1 MHLIKDIKFV
11 RKIQA
16 GFLLLAVISSI
27 LIVINYY
34 QLEKMSKIKSYLFTE
49 YVKPQ
54 QVIDETY
61 TNYQTIQSL
70 MMQFSM
76 PAFADK
82 FNANNTKL
90 NTLKTDIDSS
100 LKYLLSS
107 NFNVKTKKEITE
119 VSKIWGDYKSYVIDA
134 ILSASVTHSYDM
146 ASDIATSSGE
156 EVGEKLKQKFDIA
169 TRSLKKTSDNLN
181 ATFDN
186 SVTSAIYYTF
196 GGALAGTFVFF
207 LSAFFI
213 APAITKP
220 INKLKGIVK
229 EFSLGNYNFQIESNS
244 KDEIGELTALFV
256 KLQQAQKE
264 KVFAAEQ
271 IAAGKIEKV
280 NLASDKDALAIAF
293 NKEISIIEEILD
305 EANELILQNNEGNLN
320 YRANSHKY
328 SGSWKQLIEGINS
341 IQDAALA
348 PIKESAEVLTELAGG
363 DLTIS
368 VKGNY
373 KGDHQL
379 IKRNINTVAESLS
392 KAVAEVNEA
401 IMSAASTSSQISSSS
416 EEMAAGSKEQTA
428 KTSEVAA
435 SVEEMTQTILENTKN
450 ANLAS
455 ETAKKAGN
463 KAKEGGKVVESTI
476 TGMLRISEIVKKSAK
491 TVEALGKSSN
501 EIGQI
506 VEVIN
511 EIADQTN
518 LLALNA
524 AIEAARAGEQGRGFS
539 VVADEVRKLAERTSK
554 ATKEIAMMI
563 NQIQSDTNEAVDSMK
578 KGTEEVENGKVL
590 ADQAGVVLNEIIK
603 EAEKVND
610 IAAQVASASEQQSI
624 SAEVISKNIVD
635 ISNVAQQSAVGIEQ
649 ISRSADSL
657 NTINQ
662 RLELLINQFKF
673 DNQKNNHEKSTYSV
687 RKNGKVET
695 F

>member
-1 MHLIKDIKFV
+1 MQWLNRIKFV

-27 LIVINYY
+27 LITINYY
-34 QLEKMSKIKSYLFTE
+34 QLKKMSKIKSDLFSE
-49 YVKPQ
+49 YVNPQ

-61 TNYQTIQSL
+61 SNYQTIQSL

-76 PAFADK
+76 PAFASK

-90 NTLKTDIDSS
+90 NTLKSEIDSS
-100 LKYLLSS
+100 LKYLISS
-107 NFNVKTKKEITE
+107 NFGSITNKEITE

-156 EVGEKLKQKFDIA
+156 EVGEKLRQKFDVV
-169 TRSLKKTSDNLN
+169 TNSLKATSGKLN
-181 ATFDN
+181 TTFDE
-186 SVTSAIYYTF
+186 SVNSAIYYTI
-196 GGALAGTFVFF
+196 GGAIAGTIVFF

-220 INKLKGIVK
+220 INKLKEIVE
-229 EFSLGNYNFQIESNS
+229 EFSLGNYDLQIESNS
-244 KDEIGELTALFV
+244 ADEIGELTELFV
-256 KLQQAQKE
+256 KLQGAQKE
-264 KVFAAEQ
+264 KIWAAEQ

-280 NLASDKDALAIAF
+280 SLASEKDTLAIAF
-293 NKEISIIEEILD
+293 NKEISIIEEILE
-305 EANELILQNNEGNLN
+305 EANELILQNHEGNLN
-320 YRANSHKY
+320 FRANSHKY

-363 DLTIS
+363 NLTTS
-368 VKGNY
+368 VNGNY

-379 IKRNINTVAESLS
+379 IKRNINTVAESLN
-392 KAVAEVNEA
+392 KAIAEVNEA

-416 EEMAAGSKEQTA
+416 EEMAAGSKEQTV

-455 ETAKKAGN
+455 DTAKKAGN
-463 KAKEGGKVVESTI
+463 KAKEGGKVVEGTI

-554 ATKEIAMMI
+554 ATKEIAVMI
-563 NQIQSDTNEAVDSMK
+563 NQIQSDTNDAVESMK

-590 ADQAGVVLNEIIK
+590 ADRAGVVLTEIIK

-610 IAAQVASASEQQSI
+610 IAAQVASASEQQSV

-662 RLELLINQFKF
+662 KLETLINQFKF
-673 DNQKNNHEKSTYSV
+673 DSKKVNHVRNTYSV
-687 RKNGKVET
+687 RKNGKIET

>member
-1 MHLIKDIKFV
+1 MHWLKDIKFV

-16 GFLLLAVISSI
+16 GFLLLAIISTI
-27 LIVINYY
+27 LIVVNYY
-34 QLEKMSKIKSYLFTE
+34 QLEKMSEIKSYLFSE

-82 FNANNTKL
+82 FSANNEKL
-90 NTLKTDIDSS
+90 NTLKTNIDSS

-107 NFNVKTKKEITE
+107 NFNANTKKEITE

-134 ILSASVTHSYDM
+134 ILSASATHSYDM

-169 TRSLKKTSDNLN
+169 TKSLKNTSNNLN
-181 ATFDN
+181 ATFDESFN
-186 SVTSAIYYTF
+186 SAIYYTF
-196 GGALAGTFVFF
+196 GGAIAGTLVFF

-220 INKLKGIVK
+220 INKLKEIVK
-229 EFSLGNYNFQIESNS
+229 EFSLGNYNFQFESDTR
-244 KDEIGELTALFV
+244 DEIGELTALFV
-256 KLQQAQKE
+256 KLQNAQKE
-264 KVFAAEQ
+264 KIFAAEQ

-280 NLASDKDALAIAF
+280 NLASEKDALAIAF
-293 NKEISIIEEILD
+293 NKEISIIEEILE

-348 PIKESAEVLTELAGG
+348 PIKESSEALTELAGG

-416 EEMAAGSKEQTA
+416 EEMAAGSKEQTV

-506 VEVIN
+506 IEVIN

-563 NQIQSDTNEAVDSMK
+563 SQIQNDTNDAVESMK

-590 ADQAGVVLNEIIK
+590 ADRAGVVLNEIIK

-610 IAAQVASASEQQSI
+610 IAAQVASASEQQSV

-649 ISRSADSL
+649 ISRSADSM

-662 RLELLINQFKF
+662 KLELLINQFKF
-673 DNQKNNHEKSTYSV
+673 GENKNNNGKNTYSV
-687 RKNGKVET
+687 RQNGRVES

>member
-1 MHLIKDIKFV
+1 MQWLKEIKFV

-27 LIVINYY
+27 LITINYY
-34 QLEKMSKIKSYLFTE
+34 QLNKMSKIKSDLFSE

-76 PAFADK
+76 PAFASK
-82 FNANNTKL
+82 FKANNAKL
-90 NTLKTDIDSS
+90 NKLKTDIDSS
-100 LKYLLSS
+100 LKYLLTSQ
-107 NFNVKTKKEITE
+107 FNNQTKNEITE

-134 ILSASVTHSYDM
+134 ILSASVTQSYDM

-156 EVGEKLKQKFDIA
+156 EVGEKLKLKFDLV
-169 TRSLKKTSDNLN
+169 TKNLKKISNHLN

-186 SVTSAIYYTF
+186 SVDSAIYYAI
-196 GGALAGTFVFF
+196 GGAIAGTIVFF
-207 LSAFFI
+207 LSAFYI

-220 INKLKGIVK
+220 INRLKEIVR
-229 EFSLGNYNFQIESNS
+229 EFSLGNYDLNVESDS
-244 KDEIGELTALFV
+244 KDEVGELAELFV

-264 KVFAAEQ
+264 KVLAAEQ
-271 IAAGKIEKV
+271 IAEGKIEKV
-280 NLASDKDALAIAF
+280 SLASEKDALAIAF
-293 NKEISIIEEILD
+293 NKEISIIEELLE
-305 EANELILQNNEGNLN
+305 EANELISQNNEGNLN
-320 YRANSHKY
+320 FRANSHKY
-328 SGSWKQLIEGINS
+328 SGSWKQLIDGINS

-363 DLTIS
+363 NLTIG
-368 VKGNY
+368 VQGNY

-379 IKRNINTVAESLS
+379 IKKNINTVSESLN
-392 KAVAEVNEA
+392 KAISEVNEA

-416 EEMAAGSKEQTA
+416 EEMAAGSKEQTV

-463 KAKEGGKVVESTI
+463 KAKEGGKVVEGTI
-476 TGMLRISEIVKKSAK
+476 TGMMRISEIVKQSAN
-491 TVEALGKSSN
+491 TVEALGRSSN

-554 ATKEIAMMI
+554 ATKEIAVMI
-563 NQIQSDTNEAVDSMK
+563 NQIQSDTNNAVESMK

-590 ADQAGVVLNEIIK
+590 ADQAGLVLNEIIK

-635 ISNVAQQSAVGIEQ
+635 ISNVAQQSAIGIEQ
-649 ISRSADSL
+649 ISKSADSL

-662 RLELLINQFKF
+662 RLESLINQFKF
-673 DNQKNNHEKSTYSV
+673 DSKKVNYDKSTYTV
-687 RKNGKVET
+687 RKNGKVES

>member
-1 MHLIKDIKFV
+1 MSWLKDIKFV

-27 LIVINYY
+27 LITINYS
-34 QLEKMSKIKSYLFTE
+34 QLYRMSNIKSALFTE
-49 YVKPQ
+49 YVQPQ

-61 TNYQTIQSL
+61 INYQTIQSL

-76 PAFADK
+76 HAFASK
-82 FNANNTKL
+82 FSANNAKL
-90 NTLKTDIDSS
+90 NKLKTNIDSS

-107 NFNVKTKKEITE
+107 NFNSKTKKEITE

-134 ILSASVTHSYDM
+134 ILSASATQSYDM

-156 EVGEKLKQKFDIA
+156 EVGEKLRQKFDVV
-169 TRSLKKTSDNLN
+169 TKSLKQTSNNLN
-181 ATFDN
+181 STFDN
-186 SVTSAIYYTF
+186 SVNSAIYYTI
-196 GGALAGTFVFF
+196 GGALAGTIIFF

-220 INKLKGIVK
+220 INKLKEIVE
-229 EFSLGNYNFQIESNS
+229 EFSLGNYNLKIESNS

-256 KLQQAQKE
+256 NLQQAQKE
-264 KVFAAEQ
+264 KILAAEQ

-280 NLASDKDALAIAF
+280 NLASDKDTLAIAF
-293 NKEISIIEEILD
+293 NKEISIIEEILE
-305 EANELILQNNEGNLN
+305 EANELILQNSEGNLN

-328 SGSWKQLIEGINS
+328 SGSWKQLIDGINS
-341 IQDAALA
+341 IQDSALA

-363 DLTIS
+363 NLTVG

-392 KAVAEVNEA
+392 KAVGEVNEA

-416 EEMAAGSKEQTA
+416 EEMAAGSKDQTV
-428 KTSEVAA
+428 KTTEVAA

-455 ETAKKAGN
+455 ETAKKAGD
-463 KAKEGGKVVESTI
+463 KAKEGGKVVEGTI
-476 TGMLRISEIVKKSAK
+476 TGMMRISEIVKKSAK

-554 ATKEIAMMI
+554 ATKEIAVMI
-563 NQIQSDTNEAVDSMK
+563 NQIQSDTNEAVESMK

-590 ADQAGVVLNEIIK
+590 ADQAGIVLNEIIK
-603 EAEKVND
+603 EAERVND
-610 IAAQVASASEQQSI
+610 IAAQVASASEQQSVT
-624 SAEVISKNIVD
+624 AEEISKNIVD

-649 ISRSADSL
+649 ISRSADSP

-662 RLELLINQFKF
+662 KLESLINQFKF
-673 DNQKNNHEKSTYSV
+673 DSKTVNHGRSVYSV
-687 RKNGKVET
+687 RKNGKIET
-695 F
+695 L

>member
-1 MHLIKDIKFV
+1 MYWLKDIKFV

-16 GFLLLAVISSI
+16 GFLLLAVISTI
-27 LIVINYY
+27 LITINYT
-34 QLEKMSKIKSYLFTE
+34 QLEKMSNIKSALFSE

-82 FNANNTKL
+82 FSVNNAKL
-90 NTLKTDIDSS
+90 NILKTDIDSS

-107 NFNVKTKKEITE
+107 NFNSKTKKEITE

-134 ILSASVTHSYDM
+134 ILSASATKSYDM

-156 EVGEKLKQKFDIA
+156 EVGEKLRQKFDA
-169 TRSLKKTSDNLN
+169 VTMSLKRTSNNLN

-186 SVTSAIYYTF
+186 SVNSAIYYTV
-196 GGALAGTFVFF
+196 GGAIAGTIIFF

-220 INKLKGIVK
+220 INKLKEIVE

-256 KLQQAQKE
+256 NLQQAQKE
-264 KVFAAEQ
+264 KILAAEQ

-293 NKEISIIEEILD
+293 NKEISIIEEILE

-341 IQDAALA
+341 IQDSALA

-363 DLTIS
+363 NLTVG
-368 VKGNY
+368 VKGDY
-373 KGDHQL
+373 KGDHKL
-379 IKRNINTVAESLS
+379 IKSNINTVAESLS
-392 KAVAEVNEA
+392 KAVGEVNEA

-416 EEMAAGSKEQTA
+416 EEMAAGSKEQTV

-455 ETAKKAGN
+455 ETAKKAGD
-463 KAKEGGKVVESTI
+463 KAKEGGKVVEGTI

-554 ATKEIAMMI
+554 ATKEIAVMI
-563 NQIQSDTNEAVDSMK
+563 NQIQSDTNEAVVSMK

-590 ADQAGVVLNEIIK
+590 ADQAGIVLNEIIK
-603 EAEKVND
+603 EAERVND
-610 IAAQVASASEQQSI
+610 IAAQVASASEQQSVT
-624 SAEVISKNIVD
+624 AEVISKNIVD

-662 RLELLINQFKF
+662 KLELLINQFKF
-673 DNQKNNHEKSTYSV
+673 DSKKVSHDKSAYTI
-687 RKNGKVET
+687 RKKGKIET

>member
-1 MHLIKDIKFV
+1 MKFV

-34 QLEKMSKIKSYLFTE
+34 QLEKMSNIKSKLFSE
-49 YVKPQ
+49 YVQPQ

-61 TNYQTIQSL
+61 SNYQTIQSL

-76 PAFADK
+76 PAFANK

-107 NFNVKTKKEITE
+107 NFNTKTKKEITE

-146 ASDIATSSGE
+146 ASDIATTSGE
-156 EVGEKLKQKFDIA
+156 EVGEKLKQKFDLVA
-169 TRSLKKTSDNLN
+169 QGLKKTSDDLN
-181 ATFDN
+181 ATFDD
-186 SVTSAIYYTF
+186 SVNSAIYFTF
-196 GGALAGTFVFF
+196 GGAIAGTLVFF

-244 KDEIGELTALFV
+244 KDEIGELTTLFV

-280 NLASDKDALAIAF
+280 NLASEKDALAIAF
-293 NKEISIIEEILD
+293 NKEISIIEEILE

-348 PIKESAEVLTELAGG
+348 PIKESAEVLTDLAGG

-392 KAVAEVNEA
+392 KAIAEVNEA

-416 EEMAAGSKEQTA
+416 EEMAAGSKEQTV

-476 TGMLRISEIVKKSAK
+476 TGMLRISEIVKKSAN

-506 VEVIN
+506 IEVIN

-563 NQIQSDTNEAVDSMK
+563 SQIQNDTNDAVESMT
-578 KGTEEVENGKVL
+578 KGTEEVENGKML

-657 NTINQ
+657 NTTNQ
-662 RLELLINQFKF
+662 KLELLINQFKF
-673 DNQKNNHEKSTYSV
+673 DNHKNDHSNSTYSV
-687 RKNGKVET
+687 RKKGKVEIS
-695 F
+695 